1 MDNVQLALLQL
12 GRRLRDRDYHFITPT
27 PDTHRRVLARPTV
40 DADLRDI
47 FGWSRP
53 FPVAVLPAELAELLR
68 AADCMKPYEGA
79 MRSAVRFSTL
89 GAQLYVHSAFPTDTA
104 DATFFGPDTYRFARA

>member
-27 PDTHRRVLARPTV
+27 PDTHRRVLARPTGG
-40 DADLRDI
+40 ADLRDI

-53 FPVAVLPAELAELLR
+53 FPVDVLPAELAELLR
-68 AADCMKPYEGA
+68 AADCMKSYEGGA
-79 MRSAVRFSTL
+79 VRSAVRFSTL
-89 GAQLYVHSAFPTDTA
+89 GAQLYVHSAFPTDMA
-104 DATFFGPDTYRFARA
+104 DATF